1 MAGNAEQAGSGL
13 KRRSPDE
20 VRVVRASGNEIN
32 FEEEIVM
39 ANSSTNVVPFNFGK
53 QQVRTLLVDDQ
64 PWFAAQ
70 DVLDSLEYAE
80 TYKPSRAMSHVPDAW
95 KGVHRLHTPGGTQQT
110 LMISEQGLYFVLG
123 RSDKPKALPF
133 QMWLAGDVLPAIR
146 KTGRYEDAQAKMPTL
161 IDELIGM
168 SELSVIKGLI
178 RDKGKAIAA
187 DKRQSFALT
196 MHNRLHTRFNV
207 PRTELIPAGQFE
219 AACNFI
225 AAYNV
230 LEGEFIAKEPP
241 QLQLPLNIHY
251 PIEALAALRDGMLT
265 VRNDKQ
271 AWLDVT
277 LDDIR
282 DTRDGT
288 TPLES
293 LLWDLEKAGF
303 DIRGAWWE
311 LRTYRNKLREI
322 ASFVKGLG
330 RVMEEP
336 QRYAVDTPKGRAAA

>member
-1 MAGNAEQAGSGL
+1 MSDN
-13 KRRSPDE
+13 
-20 VRVVRASGNEIN
+20 
-32 FEEEIVM
+32 
-39 ANSSTNVVPFNFGK
+39 STNVIPFNFGK
-53 QQVRTLLVDDQ
+53 QQVRTLLIDGE
-64 PWFAAQ
+64 PWFVATDISAALQ
-70 DVLDSLEYAE
+70 YRDSFNMCRNLDDEE
-80 TYKPSRAMSHVPDAW
+80 
-95 KGVHRLHTPGGTQQT
+95 KGTQIVSTPGGAQEM
-110 LMISEQGLYFVLG
+110 LAINESGLYSAIL
-123 RSDKPKALPF
+123 RSRKSEAKRFKKWVTAE
-133 QMWLAGDVLPAIR
+133 VLPAIR
-146 KTGRYEDAQAKMPTL
+146 KHGRYEDHQAKMPTL
-161 IDELIGM
+161 MDELIGM

-251 PIEALAALRDGMLT
+251 PIEALAALREGMLT

-322 ASFVKGLG
+322 TSFVKGLG

-336 QRYAVDTPKGRAAA
+336 QRYAVDAPKGRAAA

>member
-1 MAGNAEQAGSGL
+1 
-13 KRRSPDE
+13 
-20 VRVVRASGNEIN
+20 
-32 FEEEIVM
+32 M
-39 ANSSTNVVPFNFGK
+39 ANNSTNVVPFNFGK
-53 QQVRTLLVDDQ
+53 QQVRTLLIHGE

-70 DVLDSLEYAE
+70 DILDSLEYAE

-95 KGVHRLHTPGGTQQT
+95 KGVHPLHTPGGIQQT

-146 KTGRYEDAQAKMPTL
+146 KTGRYEDHQGRLATL
-161 IDELIGM
+161 IGQTIGTDAFHM
-168 SELSVIKGLI
+168 LGAIV
-178 RDKGKAIAA
+178 KGKVASLPVRVQRRAKAKIWSQVHAAFGVRCAA
-187 DKRQSFALT
+187 D
-196 MHNRLHTRFNV
+196 
-207 PRTELIPAGQFE
+207 IPAEYLDG
-219 AACNFI
+219 ARNFI
-225 AAYNV
+225 AAYSV

-241 QLQLPLNIHY
+241 QLQLPLSIHY
-251 PIEALAALRDGMLT
+251 PVEALAVIREGMLT
-265 VRNDKQ
+265 VRNHTQ

-282 DTRDGT
+282 DTRDGS

-311 LRTYRNKLREI
+311 LRTYRNKIREI
-322 ASFVKGLG
+322 TSFVKGLG

-336 QRYAVDTPKGRAAA
+336 QRYAVDAPKGRAAA

>member
-1 MAGNAEQAGSGL
+1 MSDINIAATSVIPFDFRGHS
-13 KRRSPDE
+13 
-20 VRVVRASGNEIN
+20 VRVVSIHGE
-32 FEEEIVM
+32 
-39 ANSSTNVVPFNFGK
+39 
-53 QQVRTLLVDDQ
+53 
-64 PWFAAQ
+64 PWFVAA
-70 DVLDSLEYAE
+70 DVCRVLDVVN
-80 TYKPSRAMSHVPDAW
+80 TTQAMQALDEDERSMFNIGRQGQANIVND
-95 KGVHRLHTPGGTQQT
+95 
-110 LMISEQGLYFVLG
+110 SGLYTLILRCREAVKKG
-123 RSDKPKALPF
+123 SKPHAFRK
-133 QMWLAGDVLPAIR
+133 WVTSEVLPAIR
-146 KTGRYEDAQAKMPTL
+146 KYGCYEDRQAKLPTL
-161 IDELIGM
+161 LDELIGM

-178 RDKGKAIAA
+178 RDKGKAVAT

-196 MHNRLHTRFNV
+196 MHSRLHTRFNV

-230 LEGEFIAKEPP
+230 IEGEFIAKESPQPP
-241 QLQLPLNIHY
+241 LSIHY
-251 PIEALAALRDGMLT
+251 PIEALAALREGMLT

-282 DTRDGT
+282 DTRGVT

-303 DIRGAWWE
+303 DISGALWE
-311 LRTYRNKLREI
+311 FRTYRNKLREI
-322 ASFVKGLG
+322 TSFVKGLG

-336 QRYAVDTPKGRAAA
+336 QRYAVEARKRKAAA

>member
-1 MAGNAEQAGSGL
+1 MASNAEAAGNSL
-13 KRRSPDE
+13 KTKKPQCGNTE
-20 VRVVRASGNEIN
+20 ASDIN
-32 FEEEIVM
+32 AVIDQENNVM
-39 ANSSTNVVPFNFGK
+39 SDNSTNVIPFNFGK
-53 QQVRTLLVDDQ
+53 QQVRTLLIDGE
-64 PWFAAQ
+64 PWFVATDISAALQ
-70 DVLDSLEYAE
+70 YRDPFNMCRNLDDEE
-80 TYKPSRAMSHVPDAW
+80 
-95 KGVHRLHTPGGTQQT
+95 KGTQIVSTPGGAQEM
-110 LMISEQGLYFVLG
+110 LAINEPGLYSAIL
-123 RSDKPKALPF
+123 RSRKAEAKRF
-133 QMWLAGDVLPAIR
+133 KKWVTAEVLPAIR
-146 KTGRYEDAQAKMPTL
+146 KHGRYEDQNQKMPTL

-251 PIEALAALRDGMLT
+251 PIEALAAIREGMLT

-277 LDDIR
+277 LDDVR
-282 DTRDGT
+282 DTRDGS

-322 ASFVKGLG
+322 TSFVKGLG

>member
-1 MAGNAEQAGSGL
+1 MAGNAKKAGGSL
-13 KRRSPDE
+13 KRRSPDG

-32 FEEEIVM
+32 FGEEIVM
-39 ANSSTNVVPFNFGK
+39 GDNSTNVVPFNFGE
-53 QQVRTLLVDDQ
+53 QQVRTLVIAGE
-64 PWFAAQ
+64 PWFVAA
-70 DVLDSLEYAE
+70 DVCRVLEVGNTTQAVQALDEDERSMFNIGRQGNANLVNE
-80 TYKPSRAMSHVPDAW
+80 S
-95 KGVHRLHTPGGTQQT
+95 
-110 LMISEQGLYFVLG
+110 GLYTLIL
-123 RSDKPKALPF
+123 RSRDAVKKGSKPHAFRKWVTAE
-133 QMWLAGDVLPAIR
+133 VLPSIR
-146 KTGRYEDAQAKMPTL
+146 KAGLYDDKQAKMPTL

-178 RDKGKAIAA
+178 RDKGKAVTA
-187 DKRQSFALT
+187 DKRQGFALT

-230 LEGEFIAKEPP
+230 LEGEFIAKEPV
-241 QLQLPLNIHY
+241 QQQLPLNIHY
-251 PIEALAALRDGMLT
+251 PIEALAALREGMLT

-282 DTRDGT
+282 DTREGT

-322 ASFVKGLG
+322 TSFVKGLG

-336 QRYAVDTPKGRAAA
+336 QRYAVDAPNGRAAA

>member
-1 MAGNAEQAGSGL
+1 MARNAMQTGSSLEAKKPQCGNTE
-13 KRRSPDE
+13 
-20 VRVVRASGNEIN
+20 ASEIN
-32 FEEEIVM
+32 AVIYQENNVM
-39 ANSSTNVVPFNFGK
+39 ANNSTNVVPFNFGK
-53 QQVRTLLVDDQ
+53 HQVRTLLIDDQ
-64 PWFAAQ
+64 PWFVAT
-70 DVLDSLEYAE
+70 DVAFALLYAE
-80 TYKPSRAMSHVPDAW
+80 AKDMTRNLDDDEKGRQIVP
-95 KGVHRLHTPGGTQQT
+95 TPGGDQE
-110 LMISEQGLYFVLG
+110 LLVINESGLYSAIL
-123 RSDKPKALPF
+123 RSRKAEAKRF
-133 QMWLAGDVLPAIR
+133 KKWVTAEVLPAIR
-146 KTGRYEDAQAKMPTL
+146 KHGRYEDRQAKMPTL

-168 SELSVIKGLI
+168 SELGVIKGLI

-187 DKRQSFALT
+187 DKRQGFALT

-230 LEGEFIAKEPP
+230 REGEFIAKEPP

-251 PIEALAALRDGMLT
+251 PIEALAALREGMLT
-265 VRNDKQ
+265 VRNEKQ

-322 ASFVKGLG
+322 TSFVKGLG

-336 QRYAVDTPKGRAAA
+336 QRYAVDAPKGRAAA

>member
-1 MAGNAEQAGSGL
+1 MSANEKAPVVAATRALDINAVNIQE
-13 KRRSPDE
+13 
-20 VRVVRASGNEIN
+20 NN
-32 FEEEIVM
+32 VM
-39 ANSSTNVVPFNFGK
+39 ANNSTNVIPFNFGK
-53 QQVRTLLVDDQ
+53 QQVRTLLVDGE
-64 PWFAAQ
+64 PWFVAADISTALQ
-70 DVLDSLEYAE
+70 YRDSFNMCRNLDEDE
-80 TYKPSRAMSHVPDAW
+80 K
-95 KGVHRLHTPGGTQQT
+95 GTQIVST
-110 LMISEQGLYFVLG
+110 LGGAQEMLAINESGLYSAIL
-123 RSDKPKALPF
+123 RSRKHEAKRFKKWVTAE
-133 QMWLAGDVLPAIR
+133 VLPAIR
-146 KTGRYEDAQAKMPTL
+146 KQGRYEDTRVKMPTL

-178 RDKGKAIAA
+178 RDKGKAVAA

-225 AAYNV
+225 AAYSV

-241 QLQLPLNIHY
+241 LLQLPLNIHY

-277 LDDIR
+277 LQDLR
-282 DTRDGT
+282 DSRDVR

-293 LLWDLEKAGF
+293 LLWELEKAGF

-322 ASFVKGLG
+322 TSFVTGMG
-330 RVMEEP
+330 RVVEEP
-336 QRYAVDTPKGRAAA
+336 QRYAVDAPQGRAAA

>member
-1 MAGNAEQAGSGL
+1 MSDN
-13 KRRSPDE
+13 
-20 VRVVRASGNEIN
+20 
-32 FEEEIVM
+32 
-39 ANSSTNVVPFNFGK
+39 STNVIPFNFGT
-53 QQVRTLLVDDQ
+53 QQVRTLLIGGE
-64 PWFAAQ
+64 PWFVASDVCDALELEGRSRNFTRMLDDDEKGAHIVSTLGGAQ
-70 DVLDSLEYAE
+70 EMQVVNESGLYALIF
-80 TYKPSRAMSHVPDAW
+80 KSRKPDAKRFKKW
-95 KGVHRLHTPGGTQQT
+95 VT
-110 LMISEQGLYFVLG
+110 SE
-123 RSDKPKALPF
+123 
-133 QMWLAGDVLPAIR
+133 VLPAIR
-146 KTGRYEDAQAKMPTL
+146 KTGRYEDREAKMPTL
-161 IDELIGM
+161 MDELIGM

-178 RDKGKAIAA
+178 RDKSKAVPAA
-187 DKRQSFALT
+187 KRQSFALT

-219 AACNFI
+219 SACNFI

-251 PIEALAALRDGMLT
+251 PIEALAALREGMLT
-265 VRNDKQ
+265 IRNDKQ
-271 AWLDVT
+271 AWLDVK
-277 LDDIR
+277 LEDLR
-282 DTRDGT
+282 DSRDNS

-322 ASFVKGLG
+322 SSFVIGMG

-336 QRYAVDTPKGRAAA
+336 QRYAVDAPKGRAAA

>member
-1 MAGNAEQAGSGL
+1 MSKNIGHEKA
-13 KRRSPDE
+13 P
-20 VRVVRASGNEIN
+20 VVGATEASEIN
-32 FEEEIVM
+32 AVIYQENNVM
-39 ANSSTNVVPFNFGK
+39 ANDSTNVVPFNFGK
-53 QQVRTLLVDDQ
+53 QQVRTLLISGE
-64 PWFAAQ
+64 PWFVATDIAAALHYR
-70 DVLDSLEYAE
+70 DSFNMCRNLDDDE
-80 TYKPSRAMSHVPDAW
+80 K
-95 KGVHRLHTPGGTQQT
+95 GTQIVST
-110 LMISEQGLYFVLG
+110 LGGAQEMLAINESGLYAAIL
-123 RSDKPKALPF
+123 RSRKQEAKLF
-133 QMWLAGDVLPAIR
+133 KKWVTGEVLPAIR
-146 KTGRYEDAQAKMPTL
+146 KTGRYEDQQAKMPTL

-230 LEGEFIAKEPP
+230 LEGEFIANEPP

-251 PIEALAALRDGMLT
+251 PIEALAAIREGMLT

-277 LDDIR
+277 LEDVR
-282 DTRDGT
+282 DTRDGS

-322 ASFVKGLG
+322 TSFVKGLG

-336 QRYAVDTPKGRAAA
+336 QRYAVDAPKGRTAA

>member
-1 MAGNAEQAGSGL
+1 MSDN
-13 KRRSPDE
+13 
-20 VRVVRASGNEIN
+20 
-32 FEEEIVM
+32 
-39 ANSSTNVVPFNFGK
+39 STNVIPFNFGK
-53 QQVRTLLVDDQ
+53 QQVRTLLIDGE
-64 PWFAAQ
+64 PWFVATDISAALQ
-70 DVLDSLEYAE
+70 YRDSFNMCRNLDDEE
-80 TYKPSRAMSHVPDAW
+80 
-95 KGVHRLHTPGGTQQT
+95 KGTQIVSTPGGAQEM
-110 LMISEQGLYFVLG
+110 LAINESGLYSAIL
-123 RSDKPKALPF
+123 RSRKSEAKRFKKWVTAE
-133 QMWLAGDVLPAIR
+133 VLPTIR
-146 KTGRYEDAQAKMPTL
+146 KHGRYEDHQAKMPTL
-161 IDELIGM
+161 MDELIGM

-251 PIEALAALRDGMLT
+251 PIEALAALREGMLT

-322 ASFVKGLG
+322 TSFVKGLG

-336 QRYAVDTPKGRAAA
+336 QRYAVDAPKGRAAA

>member
-1 MAGNAEQAGSGL
+1 MGKNSGHEKAPVLAGAEAL
-13 KRRSPDE
+13 
-20 VRVVRASGNEIN
+20 GNEIN
-32 FEEEIVM
+32 FGEEIVM
-39 ANSSTNVVPFNFGK
+39 ANDSTNVIPFNFGK
-53 QQVRTLLVDDQ
+53 QQVRTLLIGGE
-64 PWFAAQ
+64 PWFVAS
-70 DVLDSLEYAE
+70 DVCDALELAGRSRNFTRMLDEDE
-80 TYKPSRAMSHVPDAW
+80 
-95 KGVHRLHTPGGTQQT
+95 KGAHIVSTPGGDQEMQVVNE
-110 LMISEQGLYFVLG
+110 SGLY
-123 RSDKPKALPF
+123 ALIF
-133 QMWLAGDVLPAIR
+133 KSRKEEARRFKKWITSEVLPSIR
-146 KTGRYEDAQAKMPTL
+146 RTGRYEDQQAKMPTL

-230 LEGEFIAKEPP
+230 IEGEFIAKEPP

-251 PIEALAALRDGMLT
+251 SIEALAALRDGMLT
-265 VRNDKQ
+265 IRNDKQ

-282 DTRDGT
+282 DTRDVN

-322 ASFVKGLG
+322 TSFVKGLG

-336 QRYAVDTPKGRAAA
+336 QRYAVDAPKGMAAA